1 MRNIVI
7 IAGCLAL
14 ASQASAQQRLAT
26 VPVSPSDVANGR
38 TSDRLQSR
46 IEAAIGT
53 VCGSNADTL
62 EQFVELARCRKQAR
76 ADAIRQITAMEQSVR
91 TAARDK

>member
-7 IAGCLAL
+7 MAGWLVLAT
-14 ASQASAQQRLAT
+14 QASAQQRLAT
-26 VPVSPSDVANGR
+26 VPVSPSDIADGR
-38 TSDRLQSR
+38 KSDRLQSR
-46 IEAAIGT
+46 IEAATET

-62 EQFVELARCRKQAR
+62 EQFVELAQCRKQAR
-76 ADAIRQITAMEQSVR
+76 AEAMRQIDGMRHRVR